1 MGIAIISDVNP
12 CGVYSAGD
20 KSRGYKKRR
29 DDRLL
34 ETRIQQLRLTLMMRL
49 FFRFI
54 RFTKIIM
61 ISGVVNLLSFISS
74 FSAAE
79 AVFGGLSIAVQ

>member
-1 MGIAIISDVNP
+1 M
-12 CGVYSAGD
+12 
-20 KSRGYKKRR
+20 
-29 DDRLL
+29 
-34 ETRIQQLRLTLMMRL
+34 LTLMMRL

-61 ISGVVNLLSFISS
+61 IPGIVDLLSFISS

-79 AVFGGLSIAVQ
+79 AVFGGLPIAVQ